1 MNRKM
6 VFYTTGKILIIEG
19 LLMLL
24 PLLVS
29 IIYGE
34 SSWLSFVIAIAAALI
49 FGTLLSIVSKPRST
63 VIYAKEGFAIVALAW
78 IVMSLIGALPFVI
91 SGEIPNF
98 ADAFF
103 ETVSGLTTT
112 GASIVTDYGKL
123 SHGILFWRSFT
134 HWIGGMGVLV
144 FMMAIIPTVT
154 DRSMHIIRAEMPG
167 PIVGKLVPK
176 AKETAKILYLIYIV
190 MTAIEMIFLL
200 CGGMP
205 LFESAVYSFGTAGTG
220 GLSVSAE
227 GVGGYSPYIQWVI
240 AIFMLLFGINFNL
253 YYLILIKRFRSAI
266 KSTELWFYF
275 GIVAVASII
284 IGINIYS
291 LYGNLSETIRT
302 SVFQVSSIITTTGY
316 ATADFNLWPNLSK
329 GIIFALIFMGGCA
342 GSTAGGLKLSRVIIL
357 LKMIRGEIRHLLH
370 PRSVN
375 AIKLEGKVIDDE
387 TKSSVSTYFIMYC
400 MCIAVTFLL
409 ISFEPFGFETNLTA
423 AATCFNNVGP
433 GLAGVGPTAGFSEY
447 SVFSK
452 LVLTFSMLLG
462 RLEVFPVLIA
472 MTPSTWRGKN
482 R

>member
-19 LLMLL
+19 LLMFL

-49 FGTLLSIVSKPRST
+49 FGTLLSIVSKPQST

-253 YYLILIKRFRSAI
+253 YYLILIRRFRSAI

-329 GIIFALIFMGGCA
+329 GIIFALLFMGGCA

-433 GLAGVGPTAGFSEY
+433 GFAGVGPTAGFSEY

>member
-29 IIYGE
+29 ITYGE
-34 SSWLSFVIAIAAALI
+34 SSWLSFVIAIAAAL
-49 FGTLLSIVSKPRST
+49 FSGTLLSVISKPKST

-78 IVMSLIGALPFVI
+78 IVMSLIGALPFII

-144 FMMAIIPTVT
+144 FMMAVIPTVT

-190 MTAIEMIFLL
+190 MTAVEMIFLL

-227 GVGGYSPYIQWVI
+227 GIGGYSPYIQWVI

-253 YYLILIKRFRSAI
+253 YYLILIKRFKSAV

-275 GIVAVASII
+275 GIIAVASII

-291 LYGNLSETIRT
+291 LYGNITETVRT
-302 SVFQVSSIITTTGY
+302 SFFQVTSIITTTGY
-316 ATADFNLWPNLSK
+316 STADFNLWPNLSK
-329 GIIFALIFMGGCA
+329 GIIFALLFMGGCA

-375 AIKLEGKVIDDE
+375 AIKLEGKVIDNE

-433 GLAGVGPTAGFSEY
+433 GFAGVGPTAGFSEY

-482 R
+482 L